1 MPLLRR
7 MRLSVVLLRSLEQRR
22 RFYSIPAD
30 YIYTQAIRHR
40 QQLPMRLKPSNSET
54 LDLHPTTEDLVYFR
68 LAAVRLPGTLHPH

>member
-7 MRLSVVLLRSLEQRR
+7 MRLSVVLLRSLEQS

-30 YIYTQAIRHR
+30 YIYTQATRHR

-54 LDLHPTTEDLVYFR
+54 PDLHPTTEDLVYFR